1 MHRVRN
7 SSYRLPPHQERAL
20 NAVTQP
26 YLTSA
31 RAACSARPSRRKA
44 KAMRV
49 PSILQGEA
57 LTQILQG
64 MVTGAVAMLVFLL
77 GRLDHQ

>member
-1 MHRVRN
+1 M
-7 SSYRLPPHQERAL
+7 
-20 NAVTQP
+20 
-26 YLTSA
+26 
-31 RAACSARPSRRKA
+31 SARPSRRKA

-64 MVTGAVAMLVFLL
+64 MVTGAVAMLVF
-77 GRLDHQ
+77 GFYWGGWITND